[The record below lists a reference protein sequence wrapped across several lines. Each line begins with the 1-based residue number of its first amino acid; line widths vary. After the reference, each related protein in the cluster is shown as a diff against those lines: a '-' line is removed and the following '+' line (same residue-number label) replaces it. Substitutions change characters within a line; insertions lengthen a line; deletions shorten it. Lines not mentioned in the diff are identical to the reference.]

1 MLMIVSSGS
10 LSVAALCPA
19 QTSAFKLTAF
29 NVAPPDALEMTLDDR
44 RHIILLMLTKTARSV
59 THGIKRAR
67 TIIASS

>member
-44 RHIILLMLTKTARSV
+44 RHIVDAHQNCSLCNTWN
-59 THGIKRAR
+59 
-67 TIIASS
+67 